1 MGKPI
6 QSKDGQLKYLK
17 ERLNMFMEV
26 LENIDPESTELD
38 DIDRLIV
45 IIDELE
51 TKIEQFKAREE

>member
-51 TKIEQFKAREE
+51 TKIEQFKTREE